1 MYTIEIK
8 EIVSYFAFSP
18 LNLFGRVDIK
28 MDYRIEHDSMGEVK
42 VPNDK
47 YWGAQT
53 ERSHENFLIG
63 VGIETMPREI
73 THALGILKKA
83 AAMANYEIKPEK
95 MTEEKRDII
104 VRVCDEVI
112 SGSLNDHFPLVVWQT
127 GSGTQ
132 SNMNTNE
139 VIANR
144 GNEIAGKALLHP
156 NDDINMSQS
165 SNDTFPTAM
174 HISAVLALED
184 RVVPAVEELINTF
197 IRLEAEN
204 EGIVKSGRTHLQDA
218 TPIKFSQEISGWR
231 ASLEKDKKMILSA
244 CVELKELALG
254 GTAVGTG
261 LNAPKGFAEK
271 AAENV
276 GKLTGKDFR
285 SSPNKFHS
293 LTSKDEIVFAHG
305 ALKALAADMMKIAN
319 DVRWL
324 ASGPRDGLGEIFIP
338 ENEPGS
344 SIMPGKVNPTQ
355 CEQVTMVAVQVMGND
370 VTVGMAASQG
380 NFELNV
386 FMPVCAYN
394 FLQSARLL
402 AESITSFNKNCA
414 VGIKANREKMHH
426 NLYNSLMLVTALNPY
441 IGYENAAKTAK
452 KAFKDNITLKEACV
466 ELGFLTPERFD
477 EVFHPEEMV

>member
-1 MYTIEIK
+1 MEY
-8 EIVSYFAFSP
+8 
-18 LNLFGRVDIK
+18 RV
-28 MDYRIEHDSMGEVK
+28 EHDSMGEVR
-42 VPNDK
+42 VPADK

-53 ERSHENFLIG
+53 ERSHNNFPIG
-63 VGIETMPREI
+63 IGIETMPAEI
-73 THALGILKKA
+73 IHAFGILKKA
-83 AAMANYEIKPEK
+83 AARANRALRPEK
-95 MTEEKRDII
+95 MTEEKLAAIEQAA
-104 VRVCDEVI
+104 DEVI
-112 SGSLNDHFPLVVWQT
+112 SGQLLDNFPLVVWQT

-132 SNMNTNE
+132 SNMNSNE

-144 GNEIAGKALLHP
+144 GNEIAGKKLLHP

-174 HISAVLALED
+174 HIAAVCALED
-184 RVVPAVEELINTF
+184 KVIPAIDTLVTTF
-197 IRLEAEN
+197 RRLEAEN
-204 EGIVKSGRTHLQDA
+204 EGVVKSGRTHLQDA
-218 TPIKFSQEISGWR
+218 TPISFPQEISGWR
-231 ASLEKDKKMILSA
+231 SSLERDRELLLLAVKP
-244 CVELKELALG
+244 LKELALG

-261 LNAPKGFAEK
+261 LNTPKGFDTAV
-271 AAENV
+271 AAEIA
-276 GKLTGKDFR
+276 KLTGKDFKTAE
-285 SSPNKFHS
+285 NKFHA

-355 CEQVTMVAVQVMGND
+355 CEAVTMVAVQVMGND
-370 VTVGMAASQG
+370 VAVSMAASQG

-386 FMPVCAYN
+386 FMPVCIYN

-402 AESITSFNKNCA
+402 AESIVSFNDRCA
-414 VGIKANREKMHH
+414 CGIRANREKMEH
-426 NLYNSLMLVTALNPY
+426 NLHNSLMLVTALNPY

-452 KAFKDNITLKEACV
+452 KAYKENISLKEACV
-466 ELGFLTPERFD
+466 SLGFLTAERFD
-477 EVFHPEEMV
+477 EVFHPENMI